1 MRLLSFI
8 LIIAAYTI
16 ISGSLFDKAVY
27 AADQEVKHDNT
38 QPVNIS
44 ANQLEA
50 DDKAGVFVFIGNVQA
65 QQGEVFI
72 YAKKMTVHYS
82 KVANTDSDSKRQ
94 IDKVV
99 AEQDV
104 RIVQLNRV
112 ATGQKAIFYHQ
123 EGKIILTGEP
133 RVVQGDNNVAGE
145 RIIVYLNDNRSVVEG
160 GEKQRVK
167 AVFVP
172 ESKK

>member
-1 MRLLSFI
+1 VRLLSF
-8 LIIAAYTI
+8 TI
-16 ISGSLFDKAVY
+16 IVALYAVLSGGVLVSATC
-27 AADQEVKHDNT
+27 AAEQEMKHDSN
-38 QPVNIS
+38 QPVNIT
-44 ANQLEA
+44 ANKLEA
-50 DDKAGVFVFIGNVQA
+50 DDNAGVFVFSGDVQA

-72 YAKKMTVHYS
+72 YAQKMTVHYIDAAS
-82 KVANTDSDSKRQ
+82 PSDGAKRQ
-94 IDKVV
+94 IDKVE

-123 EGKIILTGEP
+123 EGRIVLTGDP
-133 RVVQGDNNVAGE
+133 RVVQGENNVAGE
-145 RIIVYLNDNRSVVEG
+145 RIIVYLNDNRSIVEG

-172 ESKK
+172 EDKP